1 MELGNRDKP
10 KMASAAA
17 TARRNSPR
25 ILGFLALDGRIG
37 RRMCAESES
46 TELPRRFSDEWA
58 VESAELARYSVQSW
72 AARDEKNSPSCFVLS
87 CGTFFAPALIIR
99 SFFLFNLDSASVK
112 SVQED
117 IEKTHTG
124 RACDFCSLPPANARQ
139 VPNDAKRGD

>member
-58 VESAELARYSVQSW
+58 VESAELARYSVQGW
-72 AARDEKNSPSCFVLS
+72 AARDEKILPAVLS
-87 CGTFFAPALIIR
+87 CLAVRFSHQR
-99 SFFLFNLDSASVK
+99 S
-112 SVQED
+112 
-117 IEKTHTG
+117 
-124 RACDFCSLPPANARQ
+124 
-139 VPNDAKRGD
+139 